1 MDAIAR
7 AITPR
12 TKALILNSPN
22 NPTGALY
29 PAEVLREL
37 NSVIREPILVIS
49 DAPYRPLR
57 YDGRAAPE
65 IAQLISRLVVT
76 WSWSKAM
83 AISGERSAIWLSR
96 RTRRKLSP
104 CAMRAR
110 LPTGLWA
117 TSTLRRSGN

>member
-7 AITPR
+7 DITPR

-22 NPTGALY
+22 NPTGTLY

-37 NSVIREPILVIS
+37 NSLVIS
-49 DAPYRPLR
+49 DEPYRPLI
-57 YDGRAAPE
+57 YDGRAALE
-65 IAQLISRLVVT
+65 IAQLISRVVVT

-83 AISGERSAIWLSR
+83 AISGERSPIWLSR

-110 LPTGLWA
+110 LPTGFWA

>member
-29 PAEVLREL
+29 PAQVLREL

-49 DAPYRPLR
+49 DEPYRPLI

-65 IAQLISRLVVT
+65 IAQLICRLVVS

-83 AISGERSAIWLSR
+83 AISGERSAILAI
-96 RTRRKLSP
+96 P
-104 CAMRAR
+104 PHPPEAE
-110 LPTGLWA
+110 P
-117 TSTLRRSGN
+117 LRNACTFANRILG